1 MWHMWLML
9 IVCVTNAIIR
19 DLRETNAIIK
29 QRNEK
34 FFFFPTV
41 KRSTA
46 IEPNRALILRKT
58 CINIYNKAR

>member
-1 MWHMWLML
+1 MWLML
-9 IVCVTNAIIR
+9 IVCVTNAIIY
-19 DLRETNAIIK
+19 DLHETNAIIK

-34 FFFFPTV
+34 FFFSTV
-41 KRSTA
+41 KQSTA